1 MKIELSRGQITDI
14 RYALAL
20 ASVDAINNDCPISAQ
35 IFEEIRKDIVKQSE
49 SVYTDTDSVKHE
61 LNSRY
66 GLNSL

>member
-1 MKIELSRGQITDI
+1 MKIELSRGQIADI

-20 ASVDAINNDCPISAQ
+20 AAVDAINNDCPISAM
-35 IFEEIRKDIVKQSE
+35 IFEEIRKDIVQQSE

-66 GLNSL
+66 GLNLL